1 MNEKQKKEILLKFGV
16 FFKEKIAHNHLANL
30 KKLRKFSAFDN
41 NPFLIEYLSIFLS
54 GKSDSESV
62 AKALIYP
69 RILGTS
75 INTSFGANLQNVAPE
90 IFKSVLGSTTSG
102 IDVEFIDSVDGRKKY
117 CQIKLGP
124 NTINKDDV
132 ATISGHFT
140 AVKNLARTNNLPLQL
155 NDLIV
160 GVLYGEANQLSANY
174 RNLKKEHP
182 VYVGKEFWYR
192 LTGDETFYASLIETF
207 GNAAKETKAKRL
219 LDKVIKDLAEDIKIH
234 FVQEQL
240 EK

>member
-1 MNEKQKKEILLKFGV
+1 MNDKQKKEILLKFGV
-16 FFKEKIAHNHLANL
+16 FFKEKIAYNHLANL
-30 KKLRKFSAFDN
+30 KKLCKFSEFDN
-41 NPFLIEYLSIFLS
+41 NPFLIEYLAIFLS
-54 GKSDSESV
+54 GKTDPESL

-102 IDVEFIDSVDGRKKY
+102 IDVEFTDFVDGRKKY

-155 NDLIV
+155 NDLVV
-160 GVLYGEANQLSANY
+160 GVLYGNENQLSTNY
-174 RNLKKEHP
+174 KNLNKEYS
-182 VYVGKEFWYR
+182 VYIGKDFWYR
-192 LTGDETFYASLIETF
+192 LTGDDTFYASLIETF
-207 GNAAKETKAKRL
+207 GNAAKETKAKKL
-219 LDKVIKDLAEDIKIH
+219 LDKTIKDLAQDIKIN
-234 FVQEQL
+234 FVQKQL
-240 EK
+240 DK